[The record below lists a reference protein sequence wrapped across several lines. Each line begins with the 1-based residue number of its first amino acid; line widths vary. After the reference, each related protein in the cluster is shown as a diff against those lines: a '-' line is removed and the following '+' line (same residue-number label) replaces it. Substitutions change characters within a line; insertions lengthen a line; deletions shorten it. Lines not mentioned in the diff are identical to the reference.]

1 MKIAIVIPAYN
12 PVPTALHNV
21 VERCRLAAPDAEL
34 LIVDD
39 GSSPVIATEFPS
51 SVTIIRHD
59 INRGKGAALRTAF
72 DYLSANEC
80 DFVVT
85 LDADGQHPPESIPD
99 LLQKQQQTNA
109 DIVIGNRLSKSLRG
123 MPWDRRLSNTIST
136 KLLEGLFAVK
146 LYDVQSGFRL
156 INLARWKELQCN
168 YDGFEF
174 EPQLLLQAA
183 KHHWK
188 IVQHP
193 IPILYDRQPS
203 HIHRLRDTI
212 RFLIMVWGELLSKK

>member
-1 MKIAIVIPAYN
+1 MKLAIVIPAFN
-12 PVPTALHNV
+12 PVPLALHNV
-21 VERCRLAAPDAEL
+21 VASCRLVAPEAEL

-39 GSSPVIATEFPS
+39 GSFPAIASELPFPI
-51 SVTIIRHD
+51 TIVRHD

-72 DYLSANEC
+72 DYLTANEY
-80 DFVVT
+80 DNVVT

-99 LLQKQQQTNA
+99 LLQKQRQTNA
-109 DIVIGNRLSKSLRG
+109 DIVIGNRLRNSLQG
-123 MPWDRRLSNTIST
+123 MPWDRRFSNTIST
-136 KLLEGLFAVK
+136 KLLEWLFGVK

-156 INLARWKELQCN
+156 IKLARWNDLQCDS
-168 YDGFEF
+168 DGFEF

-188 IVQHP
+188 IEQQS
-193 IPILYDRQPS
+193 IPILYDNQSS

-212 RFLIMVWGELLSKK
+212 RFLKMVWREWLHR